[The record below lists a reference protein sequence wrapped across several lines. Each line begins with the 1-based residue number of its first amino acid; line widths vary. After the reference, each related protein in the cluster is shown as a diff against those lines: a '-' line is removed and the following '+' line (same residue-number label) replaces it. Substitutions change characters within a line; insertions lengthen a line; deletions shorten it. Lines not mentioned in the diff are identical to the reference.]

1 MINSRDCDLILDC
14 VDTREV
20 STRMMNETREIF
32 SGSLPEELQPG
43 FEAWVTER
51 VRCQEEELEELMI
64 LKGKLLGLRRRLRA
78 GEAVNEL
85 ME

>member
-1 MINSRDCDLILDC
+1 
-14 VDTREV
+14 
-20 STRMMNETREIF
+20 
-32 SGSLPEELQPG
+32 
-43 FEAWVTER
+43 
-51 VRCQEEELEELMI
+51 MI